1 MSTLRE
7 DLNNLKMS
15 DTFSLIFFVLY
26 KLKDIKEYSTISE
39 LAYILDKDSLL
50 SLCEYFGG
58 LTIKIPSI
66 NELKDIVD
74 ALLLYQYIDID
85 GMDYAAAIEKIGFQ
99 SHQLRHIKTIYTDI
113 KSILKEY
120 KFNVW

>member
-1 MSTLRE
+1 MTIKDE
-7 DLNNLKMS
+7 LNNLRTN
-15 DTFSLIFFVLY
+15 DTYSLILFVLY
-26 KLKDIKEYSTISE
+26 KLRDVPEYSDISQ
-39 LAYILDKDSLL
+39 LAYVLDEENFLN
-50 SLCEYFGG
+50 LCEYFGG

-120 KFNVW
+120 KFNV

>member
-1 MSTLRE
+1 MTIKDE
-7 DLNNLKMS
+7 LNNLKTN
-15 DTFSLIFFVLY
+15 DTYSLILFVLY
-26 KLKDIKEYSTISE
+26 KLRDVPEYSGISQ
-39 LAYILDKDSLL
+39 LAYVLDEENFLN
-50 SLCEYFGG
+50 LCEYFGG

-120 KFNVW
+120 KFNV

>member
-1 MSTLRE
+1 MTIKDE
-7 DLNNLKMS
+7 LNNLRTN
-15 DTFSLIFFVLY
+15 DTYSLILFVLY
-26 KLKDIKEYSTISE
+26 KLRDVPEYSGISQ
-39 LAYILDKDSLL
+39 LAYVLDEENFLN
-50 SLCEYFGG
+50 LCEYFGG

-85 GMDYAAAIEKIGFQ
+85 GMDYVAAIEKIGFQ

-120 KFNVW
+120 KFNV

>member
-1 MSTLRE
+1 MTIKDE
-7 DLNNLKMS
+7 LNNLRTN
-15 DTFSLIFFVLY
+15 DTYSLILFVLY
-26 KLKDIKEYSTISE
+26 KLRDVPEYSGISQ
-39 LAYILDKDSLL
+39 LAYVLDEENFLN
-50 SLCEYFGG
+50 LCEYFGG

-120 KFNVW
+120 KFNV

>member
-1 MSTLRE
+1 MTIKDE
-7 DLNNLKMS
+7 LNNLRTN
-15 DTFSLIFFVLY
+15 DTYSLILFVLY
-26 KLKDIKEYSTISE
+26 KLRDVPEYSGISQ
-39 LAYILDKDSLL
+39 LAYVLDEENFLN
-50 SLCEYFGG
+50 LCEYFGG
-58 LTIKIPSI
+58 LYIKIPTI
-66 NELKDIVD
+66 DELKDIVD

-120 KFNVW
+120 KFNV